1 MITKE
6 CRLLVRQLVLEE
18 HKPIR
23 HVARILGMAR
33 NTVKRCLK
41 ADTDQ
46 PRRDTRSQAGRF
58 LAEHSDEV
66 RNSFYT
72 CENRCP
78 PLQSLLRETY
88 GVDIPLRTL
97 ERFCKP
103 FREAARACLQ
113 QQAIHGRY
121 ETAPAQQLQIDFGE
135 KVVQLGGQM
144 TRLHFFV
151 CKLGYSRRLF
161 AKAYPSETQT
171 AWLDGLES
179 AFRYFGGL
187 PYCIVCDNA
196 SSLVRNHYAKT
207 AVERFT
213 ERFYQFCTY
222 YGLKPIATAVC
233 KPRSKGKV
241 ESGVKYLKGNLAG
254 VNKPTI
260 EDWNLWLEAWC
271 RSSDERKLSTVFD
284 GPRTPAQRWQI
295 ELPKMRALS
304 KPPMIHTYVET
315 RKVGNNDGL
324 IRVDNKYYRVPQ
336 HLVGMKVQ
344 IQIDESMI
352 SVLQGGVMVATL
364 DKTADVFN
372 PQAQDLSNGEIEK
385 EAYDKSRDKLA
396 EDPQWQAYSEHRS
409 ALSADTRAYDDSIG
423 WTEPKE
429 QE

>member
-1 MITKE
+1 M
-6 CRLLVRQLVLEE
+6 
-18 HKPIR
+18 
-23 HVARILGMAR
+23 
-33 NTVKRCLK
+33 
-41 ADTDQ
+41 
-46 PRRDTRSQAGRF
+46 
-58 LAEHSDEV
+58 
-66 RNSFYT
+66 
-72 CENRCP
+72 
-78 PLQSLLRETY
+78 
-88 GVDIPLRTL
+88 
-97 ERFCKP
+97 
-103 FREAARACLQ
+103 
-113 QQAIHGRY
+113 
-121 ETAPAQQLQIDFGE
+121 
-135 KVVQLGGQM
+135 
-144 TRLHFFV
+144 
-151 CKLGYSRRLF
+151 F

-196 SSLVRNHYAKT
+196 SSLVRDHYAKT

-344 IQIDESMI
+344 IQIDEATI